1 MGLTVFLK
9 ILCTFVSLHWIK
21 QNQASVSWWSWPP
34 LPRYQGTGIAS
45 NHRTYPAA
53 HFFGSNLFSPFFA
66 RTETQK
72 YVPWP
77 LCFYTK
83 YIPDR
88 RLYYDS
94 AFCSIPRTKRELGLS
109 LLQIKLK
116 KVWVSWSPGNK
127 DGCVLKILHTT
138 ARILI
143 FHKISSGLEK

>member
-1 MGLTVFLK
+1 MFSYIGLTILLNN
-9 ILCTFVSLHWIK
+9 LCTFVTLHWIVK
-21 QNQASVSWWSWPP
+21 NQASVSWWSWPP

-72 YVPWP
+72 YVPGP

-83 YIPDR
+83 YIPDC

-94 AFCSIPRTKRELGLS
+94 AFCSIPRTKRGLGLS
-109 LLQIKLK
+109 LLQVKLK
-116 KVWVSWSPGNK
+116 RFESLE
-127 DGCVLKILHTT
+127 VLGIKTVVY
-138 ARILI
+138 
-143 FHKISSGLEK
+143 